1 MKLPIFER
9 PWIIR

>member
-1 MKLPIFER
+1 MKLPIFEK